1 MSLVDPGCSALAAS
15 FMRRN
20 LRAPRAGSVGARRP
34 PFRRKGSSF
43 DLRSIREYQY
53 FDDPRA
59 IDWRLYG
66 RCGRAYV
73 KEYYE
78 ELGERVAILL
88 DSSASMAL
96 AEREACLAMA
106 ASLGYLAAALGIGAL
121 CRFFDGRGLGPGVEL
136 HRSADLAALER
147 LLDRWEP
154 AGGSGYDRAL
164 AALEARG
171 EARRVVLVSDFHEAA
186 FRYRPA
192 VGSLLFLI
200 RAALPLAG
208 PDGELLV
215 RDPESGAE
223 RAEPWDRAAREAWRS
238 AELALDRRL
247 SSLGRGVAYRR
258 LDPGSEAGARIGLY
272 RDFLELLYA

>member
-1 MSLVDPGCSALAAS
+1 MSLVDPACSALAAS

-20 LRAPRAGSVGARRP
+20 LRAPRSGSAGARRP

-66 RCGRAYV
+66 RSGRAFV

-78 ELGERVAILL
+78 ELGERITILL

-96 AEREACLAMA
+96 AERGACLAVA
-106 ASLGYLAAALGIGAL
+106 ASLGYLAAALGIGAQ
-121 CRFFDGRGLGPGVEL
+121 CRFFNDRGLGPGVGL

-147 LLDRWEP
+147 LLARWEP

-171 EARRVVLVSDFHEAA
+171 EARRVLVVSDFHEAA

-192 VGSLLFLI
+192 AGSLLFLV
-200 RAALPLAG
+200 RAALPLDG
-208 PDGELLV
+208 SDGELLV
-215 RDPESGAE
+215 RDPETGAE
-223 RAEPWDRAAREAWRS
+223 RSEPWDRAAREARRA

-258 LDPGSEAGARIGLY
+258 LDPGSGPGARTELY